1 MIKIK
6 SSNCFD
12 AYQSMMYISQH
23 LADVKL
29 RCYVNSSNDT
39 VESFFRKNKKTRQS
53 IQKIEE
59 QEFLKIQKPF
69 QFLIFIY
76 VFNLIMKFKFS
87 VIFDLILI
95 RM

>member
-1 MIKIK
+1 MIKIE
-6 SSNCFD
+6 SYTCFD

-39 VESFFRKNKKTRQS
+39 VPSFFRKNKKIRQN

-59 QEFLKIQKPF
+59 QEFLKIQKTF
-69 QFLIFIY
+69 SG
-76 VFNLIMKFKFS
+76 FNFYLC
-87 VIFDLILI
+87 D
-95 RM
+95 

>member
-6 SSNCFD
+6 SYTCFD

-29 RCYVNSSNDT
+29 RYYVNSSNDT
-39 VESFFRKNKKTRQS
+39 AESFFRKNKKIRQN

-59 QEFLKIQKPF
+59 QEFLKIQKTF
-69 QFLIFIY
+69 SG
-76 VFNLIMKFKFS
+76 FNFYLC
-87 VIFDLILI
+87 D
-95 RM
+95 